1 MGDNLNYKIEIAREN
16 CIACGS
22 CYSLNPSHFEP
33 DDEGKSTVIGGRTD
47 DLRSVGE
54 FDDTEIESATDAQD
68 ACPVSI
74 ITITKL

>member
-1 MGDNLNYKIEIAREN
+1 MKYQIEIKREN

-33 DDEGKSTVIGGRTD
+33 DEEGKSTVIGGETD
-47 DLRSVGE
+47 ELNSVGE
-54 FDDTEIESATDAQD
+54 FDDTEIESAKDAED

-74 ITITKL
+74 ITVTEL